1 MQIETAKLELI
12 EWLTKVENEDM
23 LSALLFYKNT
33 HEADNRADEL
43 TDKQKAA
50 IEEGLEDEKAGR
62 LIPSSEVWKKY
73 GR

>member
-12 EWLTKVENEDM
+12 ERLTKVENEDM

-33 HEADNRADEL
+33 HEDGRTDEL

-62 LIPSSEVWKKY
+62 LTPSSEVWKKY